1 MVPLQKL
8 IQHSH
13 SKQQATRTFD
23 VKGVAYRERFVFRW
37 WEKIDDRY
45 TFKIDVVGS
54 HGEMEVSCLW
64 VVGEDR

>member
-1 MVPLQKL
+1 MGEMEFV
-8 IQHSH
+8 
-13 SKQQATRTFD
+13 
-23 VKGVAYRERFVFRW
+23 VFRW